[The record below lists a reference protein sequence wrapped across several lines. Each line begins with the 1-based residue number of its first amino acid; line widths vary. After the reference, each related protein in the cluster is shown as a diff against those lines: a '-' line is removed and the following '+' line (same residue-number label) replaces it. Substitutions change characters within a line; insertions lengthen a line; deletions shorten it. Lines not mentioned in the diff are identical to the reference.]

1 VSAFD
6 AAIELA
12 KRGRFLLSE
21 ALLIRDRALA
31 GQGAGKG
38 GMHWDEQTGKQR
50 LAEVMGRMQGPREP
64 LELLLAIK

>member
-6 AAIELA
+6 ASIVLA

-21 ALLIRDRALA
+21 ALVIRGRALA
-31 GQGAGKG
+31 GRESGSKL
-38 GMHWDEQTGKQR
+38 HWDEQTSKYQ

-64 LELLLAIK
+64 LERLLAP